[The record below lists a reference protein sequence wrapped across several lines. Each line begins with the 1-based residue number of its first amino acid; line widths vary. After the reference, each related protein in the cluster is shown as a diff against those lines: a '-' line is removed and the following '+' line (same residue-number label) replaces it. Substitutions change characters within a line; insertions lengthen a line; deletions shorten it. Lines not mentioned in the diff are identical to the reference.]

1 MGKNL
6 AVLIASV
13 SFWTGTAQAIPFVY
27 TASLSGAAE
36 VPANASPGTG
46 FANITYDSDAH
57 TLLVDVDFADLL
69 GTTTAAHI
77 HCCTPPGFNVGVAT
91 QTPTFVGFPLGVTA
105 GSYIHLF
112 DLTLSS
118 SFNAPFVTANGG
130 VAGAEAAL
138 ANGLANGEAY
148 FNLHTTFA
156 PGGEIRGNLAAVP
169 EPATLAL
176 LGLGFGTLIASR
188 RKRHVSA

>member
-46 FANITYDSDAH
+46 FATITYDSVAH
-57 TLLVDVDFADLL
+57 TLLVDVDFMDLL
-69 GTTTAAHI
+69 GTTTASHI

-91 QTPTFVGFPLGVTA
+91 QTPTFVGFPSGVTA
-105 GSYIHLF
+105 GSYTHLF

-148 FNLHTTFA
+148 FNIHTTFA